1 MKQELNPSLS
11 KENIKTELIQ
21 KSPLR
26 GDSGGSQII
35 ECVPNFSEGRNM
47 GIINK
52 ILDEIK
58 SVDGVKLI
66 DVDPGK
72 ATNRTVVTF
81 VGEPNEVC
89 EAAFRAVKM
98 ASEVI
103 DMSKHHG
110 EHPRFGATDVLPLI
124 PIKGIT
130 MEETTEYA
138 HKLGKRIGEELGIPI
153 YFYEFAATEEK
164 RRNLANCRAGEYEG
178 LPQKITNPEWKP
190 DFGPYEMTPQVVK
203 SGAIALSARNFLIA
217 YNVNLNTT
225 STRWANSIAF
235 DIREKGRVKRDGNP
249 LTGKIVKDEQGN
261 AVYTPGLLRGV
272 KGIGWFIE
280 EYGIAQLSFN
290 ITDTTTVSMHQVFE
304 LACERAAMRGIR
316 ITGSE
321 LVGVVP
327 LQSMLDA
334 GKYFLRKQH
343 RSTGISDEEIL
354 KIAVKSLGLDELT
367 PFDPK
372 KKIIEY
378 LMEDELQKNL
388 VDMTV
393 KQFTLETASESAA
406 PGGGSVAA
414 CMGAMGAALGTMV
427 ANLSAHKK
435 GWDDRWEEF
444 SNWAEKGKTF
454 HDELL
459 KLIDED
465 TLAFNGIMD
474 AFGLPQKSEEEKL
487 HRKETIQRATRHAME
502 IPFRVMQVSFDSME
516 VMMEMAQTGNP
527 NSVSDAGVGA
537 LAARSAVLGA
547 GLNVRINAGSLTDKE
562 FASQLLQQ
570 VNVLERKTTELEGQI
585 LEIVNRKIERK

>member
-1 MKQELNPSLS
+1 MNK
-11 KENIKTELIQ
+11 
-21 KSPLR
+21 
-26 GDSGGSQII
+26 II
-35 ECVPNFSEGRNM
+35 ECVPNFSEGKDMR
-47 GIINK
+47 IINK
-52 ILDEIK
+52 ILEAIK
-58 SVDGVKLI
+58 TVDGVKLI

-81 VGEPNEVC
+81 VGGPDEVC
-89 EAAFRAVKM
+89 EAAFRSVKI
-98 ASEVI
+98 AAEVI
-103 DMSKHHG
+103 NMSKHHG

-130 MEETTEYA
+130 MEETAEYA
-138 HKLGKRIGEELGIPI
+138 RKLGKRIGDELGIPV
-153 YFYEFAATEEK
+153 YCYEFAATEEK
-164 RRNLANCRAGEYEG
+164 RRNLANCRSGEYEG
-178 LPQKITNPEWKP
+178 LSQKLTDPAWKP
-190 DFGPYEMTPQVVK
+190 DFGPDKMTPQVVK

-235 DIREKGRVKRDGNP
+235 DIREKGRVKREGNQ
-249 LTGKIVKDEQGN
+249 LTGKIIKDQNGN
-261 AVYTPGLLRGV
+261 PVYVPGLLKGV
-272 KGIGWFIE
+272 KGIGWYIE

-290 ITDTTTVSMHQVFE
+290 ITDTSVASMHQIFE
-304 LACERAAMRGIR
+304 LACERAAVRGIR
-316 ITGSE
+316 VTGSE
-321 LVGVVP
+321 LVGVAP

-354 KIAVKSLGLDELT
+354 KIAVKSLGLDDLT

-378 LMEDELQKNL
+378 LMEDQTNKKL
-388 VDMTV
+388 VDLTV

-435 GWDDRWEEF
+435 GWEDRWEKF
-444 SNWAEKGKTF
+444 SDWAEKGKVY

-459 KLIDED
+459 SLIDED

-474 AFGLPQKSEEEKL
+474 AFGLPQKNEEEKL
-487 HRKETIQRATRHAME
+487 QRKDAIQLATRKAME
-502 IPFRVMQVSFDSME
+502 IPFKVMQVSYSSME
-516 VMMEMAQTGNP
+516 VMKVMAETGNP

-547 GLNVRINAGSLTDKE
+547 ALNVKINAGSLTDKE
-562 FASQLLQQ
+562 YVIQIMSQ
-570 VNVLERKTTELEGQI
+570 VTELEQKTILLESQI
-585 LEIVNRKIERK
+585 LEIVNNMILGI